1 METVTSVVLERARP
15 TQGLEPMIGFSVVLH
30 AAALALIVMRPAM
43 LGLRPAQET
52 PKTVVTISFTNP
64 QNGGMTTPI
73 GDPSLQT
80 TDPATKS
87 EPLRPP
93 APKPP
98 EMIMPSPSLKT
109 PPLARANTITTDQAT
124 ARTPMHGGQDQAG
137 RTTAPTGAWG
147 IPFGVPVGGG
157 ETTGWYLGVRNF
169 CCPDYITT
177 MLQLIQQNWS
187 SKQGVAGENMVK
199 FTILRDGRI
208 TDVELEKPSGYY
220 ALDMTSQRTLLML
233 RRLPPLP
240 SAFSEDHLTVHLRFQ
255 YQR

>member
-1 METVTSVVLERARP
+1 MEAVTSVLLERARP
-15 TQGLEPMIGFSVVLH
+15 DRGLKPMVGFSVVLH
-30 AAALALIVMRPAM
+30 AAGLLLLVLAPAA
-43 LGLRPAQET
+43 LGLRAGQES
-52 PKTVVTISFTNP
+52 PKTVMTISLGGAPGPRT
-64 QNGGMTTPI
+64 GMTQMGGRPV
-73 GDPSLQT
+73 QT
-80 TDPATKS
+80 TAPATKP
-87 EPLRPP
+87 EAVRPP
-93 APKPP
+93 AAKPP
-98 EMIMPSPSLKT
+98 EMTMPSKAKPSPRT
-109 PPLARANTITTDQAT
+109 PPKTTTEQAT
-124 ARTPMHGGQDQAG
+124 GRTPTRGAEEQPGSAVSE
-137 RTTAPTGAWG
+137 TGARG
-147 IPFGVPVGGG
+147 MGFGLSAGGG
-157 ETTGWYLGVRNF
+157 GTGGYLDVGNF

-240 SAFSEDHLTVHLRFQ
+240 SAFGEDHLTVHLRFQ